1 MARTT
6 EDLLATL
13 PPNRR
18 AKVEARAQEMIAEV
32 DGLAA
37 VRKLAGKTQA
47 QIAASLGKKQPS
59 VQKMEKQTDLYVS
72 TLRRFVEAAGGTVE
86 IRISLPGMAP
96 VALAGFEELRDPA
109 EVSPNV

>member
-13 PPNRR
+13 PSDRR

-96 VALAGFEELRDPA
+96 VALAGFEELRDAA
-109 EVSPNV
+109 EISTKG